1 MLNPYGGPAPPAWAD
16 LAHSAMLL
24 VTRTV
29 SSGSNGPPSA
39 PAWNRLRRPEK
50 RSPAL
55 ILSSQPPNLEKTVHT
70 DADAMIGVI
79 SGRRGSASGPVGFD
93 GTLSEVMTYG

>member
-1 MLNPYGGPAPPAWAD
+1 MNPYDGAAPPAWAY
-16 LAHSAMLL
+16 LAHSARLL
-24 VTRTV
+24 MTRTV

-55 ILSSQPPNLEKTVHT
+55 ILSSQPPNLEKTVHA
-70 DADAMIGVI
+70 DADAMIGVLR
-79 SGRRGSASGPVGFD
+79 GRRGSASGPVGF
-93 GTLSEVMTYG
+93 GGALSEVMTYG